1 MELHITGLSKTYAN
15 GVHALDDVSL
25 SIPTGM
31 FGLLGPNGAGKS
43 TLMRT
48 LATLQDADH
57 GSAQL
62 VDVAAA
68 RHVDVLRDKASV
80 RRLLG
85 YLPQDFGVYP
95 KVNAEDMLDHL
106 ARLKGLAERVER
118 KAAVE
123 TLLKQTNLYDV
134 RKKALGGFSGGM
146 RQRFGIAQ
154 ALLGDPKL
162 IIVDEPTA
170 GLDPEERTRFH
181 NLLVEIGEEVIVL
194 LSTHIVS
201 DVSDLCPQ
209 LAIMNKGKVLASGTP
224 KQLTDALV
232 GRIWQA
238 SVTRGEVAALREQ
251 HKVISTRLYTGR
263 TTVHVLA
270 DVPPG
275 AGFAPVEPTL
285 DDAYFVAIGGHR

>member
-15 GVHALDDVSL
+15 GVRALDEVSL

-62 VDVAAA
+62 VDAAKGT
-68 RHVDVLRDKASV
+68 HINVLRDKAGV
-80 RRLLG
+80 RRVLG

-106 ARLKGLAERVER
+106 ARLKGLADRAGR
-118 KAAVE
+118 KQAVE
-123 TLLKQTNLYDV
+123 TLLRQTNLYDV

-209 LAIMNKGKVLASGTP
+209 LAIMNRGKVLTNGTP
-224 KQLTDALV
+224 KQLIDALS
-232 GRIWQA
+232 GRTWQA
-238 SVTRGEVAALREQ
+238 SVTRAEVEALRAQ
-251 HKVISTRLYTGR
+251 HKVISTRLYTGK
-263 TTVHVLA
+263 TTVHVIA
-270 DVPPG
+270 DGSPG
-275 AGFAPVEPTL
+275 PEFTPVEATL
-285 DDAYFVAIGGHR
+285 DDAYFAAIGGHA